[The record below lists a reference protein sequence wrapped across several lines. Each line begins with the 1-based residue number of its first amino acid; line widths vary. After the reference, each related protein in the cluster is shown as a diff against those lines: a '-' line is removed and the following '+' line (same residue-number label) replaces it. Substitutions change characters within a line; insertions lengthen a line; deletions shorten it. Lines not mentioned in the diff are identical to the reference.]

1 MVGGEKNRVG
11 EEMEMG
17 EKGAV
22 EKGSGNEEVEKK
34 GIERKKVDKNNEKN
48 KINEIKKEKK

>member
-1 MVGGEKNRVG
+1 MGGG
-11 EEMEMG
+11 GGWEEEMG

-34 GIERKKVDKNNEKN
+34 GMERRKGG
-48 KINEIKKEKK
+48 